1 MSLFRL
7 IVGWVYEDIGESR
20 VKTVRKI
27 LSRRLDSKCI
37 GNGPWNGLEACARY
51 IIVYNVN

>member
-1 MSLFRL
+1 
-7 IVGWVYEDIGESR
+7 VGWVYEDIGESR